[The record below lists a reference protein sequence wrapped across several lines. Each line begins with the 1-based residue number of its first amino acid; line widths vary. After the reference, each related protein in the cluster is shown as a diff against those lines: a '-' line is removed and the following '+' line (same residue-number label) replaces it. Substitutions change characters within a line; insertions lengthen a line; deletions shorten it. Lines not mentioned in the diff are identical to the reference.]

1 VNLETDRGL
10 LSDLNSDYFYNM
22 ERSSLVAKLIICFYF
37 WSAIA
42 LCDFL
47 LLKNPKNWKISPL
60 KCSIINVPKFVME

>member
-47 LLKNPKNWKISPL
+47 LLKKSKKMEDLTL
-60 KCSIINVPKFVME
+60 KMFYYKRP